1 MAVYLYKIF
10 DTITGKYIDG
20 EYQSKEIRKLLG
32 IHGEISTRA
41 REGTLVNNRY
51 KIELIGDKT
60 NEKDTF
66 AEEWDKARMKI
77 LRGKSAK
84 GH

>member
-1 MAVYLYKIF
+1 MAVYLYKVF

-51 KIELIGDKT
+51 KIELIGDKAS
-60 NEKDTF
+60 EKDSF
-66 AEEWDKARMKI
+66 AEEWDKARMK
-77 LRGKSAK
+77 LLNGRTR
-84 GH
+84 HT